1 MGVLDFAGVFDAP
14 AFAAT
19 GRRSV
24 VSVSVGGFLA
34 MTVSPA
40 GWLPTSQ
47 GCCRYT
53 VLRARKKSPDWGR
66 FIGKLSN
73 FPNRQAATAQTSGN
87 LAVQGCCITPRT
99 RHDSQWNLPEKRL
112 PAVPAGQ
119 FRKNIRA
126 HQPDKAG
133 SGETTFERTN
143 GVEGVTRAERSFNI
157 GGDKPTV
164 GCQPLD
170 RGQTCSKRRHTLAGF
185 EWIAR
190 RDHQPDLIE
199 TKLAQGPESDLDVS
213 LMRRIKRSTEETD
226 PGGATVTPDRDR
238 IVMRNHDTFM
248 DASGLCRGLHN
259 GRS

>member
-1 MGVLDFAGVFDAP
+1 MS
-14 AFAAT
+14 
-19 GRRSV
+19 R
-24 VSVSVGGFLA
+24 
-34 MTVSPA
+34 
-40 GWLPTSQ
+40 TSQ

-73 FPNRQAATAQTSGN
+73 FPNRQAATAQTPGN
-87 LAVQGCCITPRT
+87 LAVQGRCIAPRT
-99 RHDSQWNLPEKRL
+99 RHDSQRNLPEKRL

-133 SGETTFERTN
+133 AGKTTFERPN

-164 GCQPLD
+164 GCKPLD
-170 RGQTCSKRRHTLAGF
+170 RRETCGKRRHTLAGF
-185 EWIAR
+185 ERIAR

-199 TKLAQGPESDLDVS
+199 AKQMQGPESDLNVP
-213 LMRRIKRSTEETD
+213 LMRRIERSAEQTD
-226 PGGATVTPDRDR
+226 PGGATVTPDRDC
-238 IVMRNHDTFM
+238 IVMRGHDRLM